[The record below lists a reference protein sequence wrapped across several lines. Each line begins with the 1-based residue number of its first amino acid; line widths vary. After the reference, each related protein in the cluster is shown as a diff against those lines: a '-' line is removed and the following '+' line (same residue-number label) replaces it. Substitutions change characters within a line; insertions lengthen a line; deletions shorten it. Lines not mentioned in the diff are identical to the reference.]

1 MDYHQSAEELAQKIW
16 SYNQDVSGWTVAK
29 NSVRI
34 PCYVQWQYKFRGMSQ
49 CHGSLP
55 VNTEENC
62 KFFRYRAEGIVE
74 DTPDNI
80 IPFMYLPEY
89 RIRWDKALKSYTLLE
104 RIDENTAICHTV
116 THSYG
121 MGLISSRDFVDLIRV
136 KRYEEGIITT
146 NSVSVDY
153 AQCPPSPA
161 HIRGHNNPCGY
172 VCTPLPKSPGHS
184 KLVVFIQPDLG
195 GILPQSIVESALP
208 NNLINL
214 INDTRTG
221 IKTLS

>member
-1 MDYHQSAEELAQKIW
+1 MGYHQSAEELAQKIW

-29 NSVRI
+29 NSRNVTVSWK
-34 PCYVQWQYKFRGMSQ
+34 PSSEYRGK
-49 CHGSLP
+49 L
-55 VNTEENC
+55 
-62 KFFRYRAEGIVE
+62 YRAEGIVE

-89 RIRWDKALKSYTLLE
+89 RILWDKALKSYTLLE

-121 MGLISSRDFVDLIRV
+121 MGLISSRDFVDLISV

-195 GILPQSIVESALP
+195 GMLPQSIVESALP

>member
-29 NSVRI
+29 NSRNVTVSWK
-34 PCYVQWQYKFRGMSQ
+34 PSGEYRGK
-49 CHGSLP
+49 L
-55 VNTEENC
+55 
-62 KFFRYRAEGIVE
+62 YRAEGIVE